1 MRGQGSD
8 DVVPMMTGLTGVRLK
23 VEFSFYKQTK
33 QTDVFLSFPFS
44 LFLWLYIT
52 VTIGQK
58 KSVKLVMKMYDSLTI
73 KDVRISVMEAERLQ

>member
-33 QTDVFLSFPFS
+33 QTDVFLSFPFLS
-44 LFLWLYIT
+44 LSLAIHYSHNWP
-52 VTIGQK
+52 K
-58 KSVKLVMKMYDSLTI
+58 KICEVGDENV
-73 KDVRISVMEAERLQ
+73 